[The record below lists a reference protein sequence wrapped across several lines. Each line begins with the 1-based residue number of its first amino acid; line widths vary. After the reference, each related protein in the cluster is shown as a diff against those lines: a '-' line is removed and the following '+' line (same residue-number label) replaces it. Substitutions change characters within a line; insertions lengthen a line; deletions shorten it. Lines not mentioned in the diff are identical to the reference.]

1 MMRGQPA
8 AAQGLPA
15 AAHQCIFSLSMHI
28 YIYEFYHH
36 VFNINICILL
46 TQAGV
51 LLTVH
56 SFMNLCCRRRA
67 AVLPPPPP
75 PPLEERRVGGFLVIG
90 QAEPPV
96 IGQAEPPVIGQAEPW
111 EDVEATLRWRILYWK
126 LQRIFFKRRCWAWLG
141 CHLKNLPKVSKKKP
155 KQGKD

>member
-8 AAQGLPA
+8 AAQGLPV

-56 SFMNLCCRRRA
+56 SFMNPCCRRRA

-75 PPLEERRVGGFLVIG
+75 PPLEERRVGGFL
-90 QAEPPV
+90 
-96 IGQAEPPVIGQAEPW
+96 VIGQAEPW

-141 CHLKNLPKVSKKKP
+141 CHLKNLPKVSKKKGKQP
-155 KQGKD
+155 KD

>member
-1 MMRGQPA
+1 MRGQPA
-8 AAQGLPA
+8 AAQGLPV

-46 TQAGV
+46 AQAGV

-67 AVLPPPPP
+67 AVLPPPLQEP
-75 PPLEERRVGGFLVIG
+75 PPLHRLEDFELVGG
-90 QAEPPV
+90 QAEPLV
-96 IGQAEPPVIGQAEPW
+96 DEVAAIEG
-111 EDVEATLRWRILYWK
+111 WRRMMMRLHR
-126 LQRIFFKRRCWAWLG
+126 LFFKRRCFAFLG
-141 CHLKNLPKVSKKKP
+141 THLKSYRLLRLP
-155 KQGKD
+155 QGPN

>member
-8 AAQGLPA
+8 AAQDLPA

-56 SFMNLCCRRRA
+56 SFMNPCCRRRA
-67 AVLPPPPP
+67 AVLPPPLQE
-75 PPLEERRVGGFLVIG
+75 PPLVEGFELVGGEVERLVDEVAAIEG
-90 QAEPPV
+90 
-96 IGQAEPPVIGQAEPW
+96 
-111 EDVEATLRWRILYWK
+111 WRRMMMRFHRL
-126 LQRIFFKRRCWAWLG
+126 FFKRRCFALLG
-141 CHLKNLPKVSKKKP
+141 SHLRAYRLLRPMPPSLP
-155 KQGKD
+155 QGPT

>member
-8 AAQGLPA
+8 AAQGLPV

-67 AVLPPPPP
+67 AVLPPPLQEPWNGFAP
-75 PPLEERRVGGFLVIG
+75 NRRQHFEVVG
-90 QAEPPV
+90 QAEHF
-96 IGQAEPPVIGQAEPW
+96 
-111 EDVEATLRWRILYWK
+111 EDVAAIEGWRRMMMRLHRLFY
-126 LQRIFFKRRCWAWLG
+126 KRRCFAWLG
-141 CHLKNLPKVSKKKP
+141 IHLRSY
-155 KQGKD
+155 KQLKD